1 MANSPVDRDILII
14 GGGIFGAAIAFY
26 LARRGQGKRVQILE
40 RGQPAGGATS
50 RAAALVTLVRDD
62 PAQIHLAQETFRAIE
77 ILEREFGE
85 CIGRHTVGAL
95 HAAPRS
101 HADALRARAA
111 HCAAFGIASEWL
123 EDASA
128 HAAAARLAPWLA
140 HEAFDVAVY
149 YPDECYVEPYLF
161 STAYQRVAGQLGVS
175 TRLNADVVAIEHANG
190 QVSGVRLADGEFLP
204 ARIVINAAGAWANL
218 LSVPTGLPLPMA
230 PVRSQYWIS
239 EPAACFPRDG
249 AIVLL
254 PAIRAY
260 ARPEV
265 GALLFGVREQRP
277 AVADPRSLPADLA
290 GFVFDEN
297 DPDGWAN
304 LAEGAEP
311 LLPYF
316 PRLESLG
323 IAHYLTGPSNY
334 TIDNQLILGPHPTLS
349 GLFIASGC
357 NGSGISFSGGVGRLL
372 AEWVCDEPV
381 LLSPELALGLAP
393 GRHGNFDPYT
403 PEFLAACTFARANKS
418 SG

>member
-1 MANSPVDRDILII
+1 MATRDIIII
-14 GGGIFGAAIAFY
+14 GGGIFGASIAFH
-26 LARRGQGKRVQILE
+26 LARRGLGERVLILE

-62 PAQIHLAQETFRAIE
+62 PAQIRLAQETFRAIAT
-77 ILEREFGE
+77 LENEYGE
-85 CIGRHTVGAL
+85 DIGRHTVGAL

-101 HADALRARAA
+101 HADALQARAA
-111 HCAAFGIASEWL
+111 HCAGFGITSAWL
-123 EDASA
+123 EDDAA
-128 HAAAARLAPWLA
+128 HAAAAQRAPWLA
-140 HEAFDVAVY
+140 PAAFDVAVY

-161 STAYQRVAGQLGVS
+161 STAYQRVAGQLGVR
-175 TRLNADVVAIEHANG
+175 TQLGADVAAIECHDG
-190 QVSGVRLADGEFLP
+190 TVSGVRLQDGSSLP

-239 EPAACFPRDG
+239 EVAPCFPRDG

-254 PAIRAY
+254 PEIRAY

-265 GALLFGVREQRP
+265 GALLFGVRERSP
-277 AVADPRSLPADLA
+277 AVADPRQLPADLA
-290 GFVFDEN
+290 GFVFDPA

-316 PRLESLG
+316 PALETLG

-334 TIDNQLILGPHPTLS
+334 TVDSQLILGRHPNLS
-349 GLFIASGC
+349 GLWVASGC
-357 NGSGISFSGGVGRLL
+357 NGSGISFCGGVGRLL
-372 AEWVCDEPV
+372 AEWVCCEPGF
-381 LLSPELALGLAP
+381 LDSTLQARMAP
-393 GRHGNFDPYT
+393 ARHGDFDPFS
-403 PEFLAACTFARANKS
+403 PDFLAACTAARANKS

>member
-1 MANSPVDRDILII
+1 MGTARDILII
-14 GGGIFGAAIAFY
+14 GGGIFGASVAFH
-26 LARRGQGKRVQILE
+26 LARRGLGERVLILE

-62 PAQIHLAQETFRAIE
+62 PAQIRLAQETFRVIE
-77 ILEREFGE
+77 VLEGE
-85 CIGRHTVGAL
+85 YGESIGRHTVGAL

-101 HADALRARAA
+101 HAEALRVRAA
-111 HCAAFGIASEWL
+111 HCARFGIAAEWL
-123 EDASA
+123 ENDAA

-140 HEAFDVAVY
+140 PEAFDVAVH
-149 YPDECYVEPYLF
+149 YPGECYVEPYLF
-161 STAYQRVAGQLGVS
+161 STAYQRVAGQLGVR
-175 TRLNADVVAIEHANG
+175 TRLAADVAAIEHDDG
-190 QVSGVRLADGEFLP
+190 RVSGVRLRDGEQLP

-218 LSVPTGLPLPMA
+218 LSVPAGLPLPMA

-239 EPAACFPRDG
+239 EPADCFPRDG

-265 GALLFGVREQRP
+265 GALLFGVREHAP
-277 AVADPRSLPADLA
+277 AVADPRLLPADLA
-290 GFVFDEN
+290 GFVFDPD
-297 DPDGWAN
+297 DPDGWSN
-304 LAEGAEP
+304 LAEGAES

-334 TIDNQLILGPHPTLS
+334 TIDNQLILGPHPTLG

-372 AEWVCDEPV
+372 AEWVCGEAGFLPLD
-381 LLSPELALGLAP
+381 LTAGFAP
-393 GRHGNFDPYT
+393 DRHADFDPFS
-403 PEFLAACTFARANKS
+403 PEFLAACTVARANKS